1 MIRVDWKRVGV
12 RHGERFADQEA
23 DEIVA
28 DAGAECEDWFCDV
41 AIGSAVEMGFVD
53 EVIEPAQT
61 RRVIAEVLLDTPG
74 VRGLHGNIPL

>member
-41 AIGSAVEMGFVD
+41 AIGSAVEMGFEPEDEGAGAYVD
-53 EVIEPAQT
+53 GFVEGASARARSLRSAQ
-61 RRVIAEVLLDTPG
+61 VAS
-74 VRGLHGNIPL
+74 